1 MSCFVQNISVGPDF
15 DWSCPFCGMCCDD
28 DIPVVVDKLMV
39 GIVKSHKANSKKEF
53 FQVTSDGQLCDD
65 SESESESEIEIE
77 GDDNEEEMRRAIHEY

>member
-1 MSCFVQNISVGPDF
+1 M
-15 DWSCPFCGMCCDD
+15 M
-28 DIPVVVDKLMV
+28 